1 MLNPMRFLSLDLIAG
16 YCVDPGMYEILRNS
30 GILLVGFIWS
40 PLIDQVDWSETSSGN
55 RCELILLD

>member
-1 MLNPMRFLSLDLIAG
+1 
-16 YCVDPGMYEILRNS
+16 MYEILRNS

-55 RCELILLD
+55 RCERILLD